1 MIRTFTQNDLT
12 RYICRETTEE
22 ETREINHLLTL
33 DRELRL
39 EMDGLRTM
47 LEQLDGTLLEPSDA
61 VVANIMT
68 IARKGTRNAGH

>member
-22 ETREINHLLTL
+22 ETREIDHLLTL

-39 EMDGLRTM
+39 EVDGLRAM
-47 LEQLDGTLLEPSDA
+47 LFHLEGTLLEPSDA
-61 VVANIMT
+61 VVENIMRH
-68 IARKGTRNAGH
+68 ARG